1 MNTIGIVEF
10 KDIPTGIW
18 TLDKVIKNSEVGVYK
33 AGTTCPGK
41 YFFIIYGDNE
51 SVKIALNEVE
61 VSLKIKLISGVSKK
75 ILEILK
81 GKNNVEIEKSIAIV
95 EYTTISESISSL
107 DHVLKN
113 TDAKVLKLV
122 LGYGIAGKSYYVIT
136 GDVSSI
142 EEAVVLITGLS
153 EYKDLKVVNNPSFEM
168 KKYI

>member
-1 MNTIGIVEF
+1 M
-10 KDIPTGIW
+10 
-18 TLDKVIKNSEVGVYK
+18 
-33 AGTTCPGK
+33 
-41 YFFIIYGDNE
+41 
-51 SVKIALNEVE
+51 
-61 VSLKIKLISGVSKK
+61 
-75 ILEILK
+75 K